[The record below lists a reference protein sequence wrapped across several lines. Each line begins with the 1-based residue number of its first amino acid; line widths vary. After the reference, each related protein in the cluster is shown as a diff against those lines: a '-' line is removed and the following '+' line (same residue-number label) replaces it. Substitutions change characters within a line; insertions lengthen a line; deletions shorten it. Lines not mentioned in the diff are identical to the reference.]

1 MTDELGVSVTTFA
14 RGVVIHLSGPLGSGA
29 AMRLGEAIAAVDERE
44 TPTVILD
51 LARVPACDIQGMGAI
66 IAAMKH
72 AARRDLRLIMA
83 AVNPPISRAI
93 ERHGLTDR
101 AELRGSLREAVD
113 ELEA

>member
-1 MTDELGVSVTTFA
+1 MTNELGVSVTAFT
-14 RGVVIHLSGPLGSGA
+14 RGVVIHLSGPLSSGS

-44 TPTVILD
+44 TPTAILD
-51 LARVPACDIQGMGAI
+51 LAQVPACDVHGMGAI

-72 AARRDLRLIMA
+72 AARRDIRLIIA
-83 AVNPPISRAI
+83 AAGPPVSRAI

-101 AELRGSLREAVD
+101 AELRDSLREAVD